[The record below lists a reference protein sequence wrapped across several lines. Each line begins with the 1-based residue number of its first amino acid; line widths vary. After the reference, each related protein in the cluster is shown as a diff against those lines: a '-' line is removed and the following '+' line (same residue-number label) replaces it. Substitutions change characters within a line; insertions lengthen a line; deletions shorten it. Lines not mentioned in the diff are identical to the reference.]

1 MSKITNGGLDQYGAG
16 PFEFE
21 QQQFGT
27 GDVEGAKQQ
36 TSETLGQL
44 AELIEHVQYIGCYVL
59 ANIYHRRKLAHEFY
73 DSLIRSVS

>member
-1 MSKITNGGLDQYGAG
+1 MALD
-16 PFEFE
+16 PSSSNSSNLE
-21 QQQFGT
+21 QVT
-27 GDVEGAKQQ
+27 LKELSNK